1 MMMPAI
7 DITPLACAKMPL
19 AIDMIVPAIDIAPL
33 ACAKMP

>member
-19 AIDMIVPAIDIAPL
+19 AIDMMVLAIDINIKYR
-33 ACAKMP
+33 CGV